1 VSSGFDGQ
9 VKGRL
14 MVLWQPGF
22 EEKTKMNKRFDI
34 RIGWTKL
41 MAALILCG
49 SISSWSAIAQTN
61 SAKPGEPP
69 SVQTVPL
76 GQSKSVYT
84 TLAADKCKTIDVNKG
99 MPGNYSGRCAGV
111 GGYQL
116 EVYLDD
122 ERNSIGVVLPS
133 SKVIGLDLWN
143 YFGNFSA
150 LGETAEWR
158 MKGKKPVALIVRLNV
173 SDQGDEKPP
182 TSYLIVSRLNGTDA
196 CVTDI
201 VKPGKGQ
208 NARAQSLA
216 DRALTRSCR
225 KTDRRDF
232 GF

>member
-1 VSSGFDGQ
+1 
-9 VKGRL
+9 
-14 MVLWQPGF
+14 
-22 EEKTKMNKRFDI
+22 MNKRFDLGI
-34 RIGWTKL
+34 SWTKFL
-41 MAALILCG
+41 AALVLWG
-49 SISSWSAIAQTN
+49 SISSLSAIAQTN
-61 SAKPGEPP
+61 SAKPDEPP
-69 SVQTVPL
+69 SAQTVAL
-76 GQSKSVYT
+76 GQSKSIYT